1 VASGDRARAI
11 APAALLLVIALIGV
25 RNHVVR
31 DQSSWQGASFGMF
44 ATYDSRVSRQV
55 VATLHEDGEVTRLAI
70 PADLGDD
77 ARRLT
82 VVPTGGGARSMARAI
97 VSRVDGDAS
106 VRIEVRGPV
115 LEQGADGLELR
126 LTVLAAGS
134 ASR

>member
-1 VASGDRARAI
+1 VAPGDRARAI

-44 ATYDSRVSRQV
+44 ATYDNRVSRV
-55 VATLHEDGEVTRLAI
+55 VIATLRQDDEVTRLAI
-70 PADLGDD
+70 PADLRDD

-82 VVPTGGGARSMARAI
+82 VAPTGGGARSMARAI
-97 VSRVDGDAS
+97 VSRVEGDS
-106 VRIEVRGPV
+106 TVRIEVRGPA
-115 LEQGADGLELR
+115 LEHDADGLELR
-126 LTVLAAGS
+126 LTVLAEGE